1 MRKKLLDIP
10 IDDLGASQ
18 INFDPE
24 EAEAK
29 MREGSI
35 VEFQVT
41 DLSNTTPVE
50 TEIEVEK
57 K

>member
-1 MRKKLLDIP
+1 M
-10 IDDLGASQ
+10 SQ

-41 DLSNTTPVE
+41 DLSNSTPVE
-50 TEIEVEK
+50 TELSLEK
-57 K
+57 

>member
-1 MRKKLLDIP
+1 MRENEKMRKKCLDIP
-10 IDDLGASQ
+10 IDDLGVSQ

-35 VEFQVT
+35 VEF
-41 DLSNTTPVE
+41 
-50 TEIEVEK
+50 
-57 K
+57 

>member
-1 MRKKLLDIP
+1 MDIP
-10 IDDLGASQ
+10 IDDLGVSQ

-41 DLSNTTPVE
+41 DLSNTTPVQ
-50 TEIEVEK
+50 TEIDAEK